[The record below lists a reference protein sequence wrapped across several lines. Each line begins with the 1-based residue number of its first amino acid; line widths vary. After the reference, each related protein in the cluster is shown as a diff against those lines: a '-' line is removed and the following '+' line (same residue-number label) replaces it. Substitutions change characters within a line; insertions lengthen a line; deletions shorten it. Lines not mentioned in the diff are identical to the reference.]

1 MESLG
6 ESTAIDNNQIG
17 QTLPPEFVNGLKV
30 DEKDKSAL
38 KDSIKKKG

>member
-17 QTLPPEFVNGLKV
+17 PTLPPEFVNGLKV

>member
-1 MESLG
+1 MEKLSE
-6 ESTAIDNNQIG
+6 ESANIENEIG
-17 QTLPPEFVNGLKV
+17 PIPPPETVNGLKV